1 MNFAGIDDAVPED
14 VGRHILSF
22 LDVPTLVHKKVVCRS
37 WQLLFTAT
45 INAKAPTPQAFQSSK
60 ELLEA
65 VEKYAKY
72 NIVDA
77 DEFAETYGWPIGRW
91 DVSNIRYFNC
101 IFYYADASF
110 NENIGSWDVSSA
122 TNTALMFFGA
132 HSFHQ
137 DLSSWNTSNVKDME
151 GMFQNATSFNKDIS
165 RWNTS
170 NVEDMSGMF
179 QNATSFNQDISGWDT
194 SSVECMSD
202 IFRNATSFNQDISGW
217 DTSNVNYG
225 NIP

>member
-14 VGRHILSF
+14 VGRHIIGF
-22 LDVPTLVHKKVVCRS
+22 LDVPTLVQKKVVCRS

-45 INAKAPTPQAFQSSK
+45 INAKVPTPLAFQSSE
-60 ELLEA
+60 ELRKA
-65 VEKYAKY
+65 VKKYTKY
-72 NIVDA
+72 NISDA

-91 DVSNIRYFNC
+91 DVSNIQHFVQL
-101 IFYYADASF
+101 FYLETSF

-122 TNTALMFFGA
+122 TNTAFMFCGA
-132 HSFHQ
+132 RSFNQ
-137 DLSSWNTSNVKDME
+137 DLSSWNTSNVV
-151 GMFQNATSFNKDIS
+151 N
-165 RWNTS
+165 
-170 NVEDMSGMF
+170 MSGMF
-179 QNATSFNQDISGWDT
+179 QHASSFNQDISGWDT
-194 SSVECMSD
+194 SNVDHMSLMFEHATSFNQEISGWNTSNVEDMID